1 MEGRGDAETEARAL
15 IGERDEDQGADCFAG
30 ILGVGKAR
38 AATKVNPTVVNAVH
52 AFYHGEGIDTECP
65 DYNITQHASTGR
77 RYPSAHAFYSS
88 MHGTNTRK
96 SGGKDSNLTDCPS
109 GDN

>member
-1 MEGRGDAETEARAL
+1 MDKYGDILRD
-15 IGERDEDQGADCFAG
+15 IGTKYIQGNG
-30 ILGVGKAR
+30 GSGKAR
-38 AATKVNPTVVNAVH
+38 AAAKVNPTIVNAVH
-52 AFYHGEGIDTECP
+52 AFYHGEGINTDCP

-96 SGGKDSNLTDCPS
+96 GRGKDSNLTDCPS
-109 GDN
+109 GGEVKLVTYT

>member
-1 MEGRGDAETEARAL
+1 MPGPHVLTPPPNHATSVRHYCPL
-15 IGERDEDQGADCFAG
+15 C
-30 ILGVGKAR
+30 
-38 AATKVNPTVVNAVH
+38 AATAVNAVR

-96 SGGKDSNLTDCPS
+96 SGGKNSNLTDCLS
-109 GDN
+109 GDELKLATYT

>member
-1 MEGRGDAETEARAL
+1 MVVSVG
-15 IGERDEDQGADCFAG
+15 GELDPDTNGG
-30 ILGVGKAR
+30 SGKAR
-38 AATKVNPTVVNAVH
+38 AATKVNPTIVNAVR
-52 AFYHGEGIDTECP
+52 AFYHSEGTDTECP

-109 GDN
+109 GGEVKLVTYT

>member
-1 MEGRGDAETEARAL
+1 MHVHIKELSLNLISLFFL
-15 IGERDEDQGADCFAG
+15 IGDGSG
-30 ILGVGKAR
+30 GGGGKAR

-52 AFYHGEGIDTECP
+52 AFYYGEGIDTECP

-96 SGGKDSNLTDCPS
+96 SRGKDSNLTDCPVM
-109 GDN
+109 N

>member
-1 MEGRGDAETEARAL
+1 MA
-15 IGERDEDQGADCFAG
+15 
-30 ILGVGKAR
+30 ILLLFVSGKAR

-96 SGGKDSNLTDCPS
+96 SGGKNSNLTDCLS
-109 GDN
+109 GDELKLVTYT

>member
-1 MEGRGDAETEARAL
+1 MNFFWLAR
-15 IGERDEDQGADCFAG
+15 
-30 ILGVGKAR
+30 GKAR

-52 AFYHGEGIDTECP
+52 AFYYGEGTDTECP

-109 GDN
+109 GDELKLVTYT

>member
-1 MEGRGDAETEARAL
+1 MAL
-15 IGERDEDQGADCFAG
+15 RYHFCPISVPGAA
-30 ILGVGKAR
+30 LTVTVPVPGKAR
-38 AATKVNPTVVNAVH
+38 AAAKVNPTIVNAVH
-52 AFYHGEGIDTECP
+52 AFYHGEGIDTDCP

-96 SGGKDSNLTDCPS
+96 GRGKDSNLTDCSS
-109 GDN
+109 GGEVKLVTYT

>member
-1 MEGRGDAETEARAL
+1 MAISGMNKIYRPVTRMNFVTCAR
-15 IGERDEDQGADCFAG
+15 D
-30 ILGVGKAR
+30 GKAR

-52 AFYHGEGIDTECP
+52 AFYHGDGIDTECP

-88 MHGTNTRK
+88 MHETNTRK
-96 SGGKDSNLTDCPS
+96 GGGKDSNLTDCPS